1 MIARLVL
8 LGVVCAG
15 AVLGA
20 QRPSRPPD
28 IYFATTRQAVADA
41 MLTLAGVTPA
51 DVVFDL
57 GSGDGRI
64 PILAAQKY
72 GARGVGIEID
82 PALVLLSRQN
92 ATDGGVAARV
102 TFVEGDLFQADLST
116 ATVVTL
122 YLSESINLDLEP
134 KLRRGL
140 QPGAR
145 IVSHQFS
152 MGRWQADR
160 VVRAVDGTD
169 LYLWTIR

>member
-1 MIARLVL
+1 VIGRL
-8 LGVVCAG
+8 
-15 AVLGA
+15 AVLWLCACAVLAA

-41 MLTLAGVTPA
+41 MLTLANVTPA
-51 DVVFDL
+51 DVVMDL

-82 PALVLLSRQN
+82 PALVILSRQN
-92 ATDGGVAARV
+92 ATDGGVAGRV
-102 TFVEGDLFQADLST
+102 SFVEGDLFQADLAA

-134 KLRRGL
+134 KLRREL
-140 QPGAR
+140 KPGAR
-145 IVSHQFS
+145 VVSHQFS

-160 VVRAVDGTD
+160 VVTAVDGTD
-169 LYLWTIR
+169 LFLWTIR

>member
-1 MIARLVL
+1 MARLAMLWL
-8 LGVVCAG
+8 LAG
-15 AVLGA
+15 ALLAA

-41 MLTLAGVTPA
+41 MLALAGATRA
-51 DVVFDL
+51 DVVVDL

-72 GARGVGIEID
+72 GARGVGVEID
-82 PALVLLSRQN
+82 QALVLLSCQN
-92 ATDGGVAARV
+92 ATEGGVADRV
-102 TFVEGDLFQADLST
+102 SIIEGDLFQADLST

-134 KLRRGL
+134 KLRREL
-140 QPGAR
+140 KPGAR

-152 MGRWQADR
+152 MGRWQADQ

-169 LYLWTIR
+169 LFLWTIR